1 MKKIIIVED
10 DKITQQ
16 FYSMFFNKYG
26 YEFLITDNGD
36 KILETLLTE
45 EVGLILMDI
54 NLSNSYLNNEK
65 IDGIKLSQIIKSYE
79 QLKNIPLVLVTAS
92 SLSNQLKQFLS
103 ETNAEEIV
111 TKPILDYSRF
121 LIKIN
126 NYLAS
131 WQKKIKY

>member
-45 EVGLILMDI
+45 NVGLILMDI

-131 WQKKIKY
+131 

>member
-1 MKKIIIVED
+1 MKKLKKNI
-10 DKITQQ
+10 
-16 FYSMFFNKYG
+16 
-26 YEFLITDNGD
+26 

-45 EVGLILMDI
+45 DVGLILMDI

-131 WQKKIKY
+131 

>member
-45 EVGLILMDI
+45 DVGLILMDI

-65 IDGIKLSQIIKSYE
+65 IDGIRLSQIIKSYE
-79 QLKNIPLVLVTAS
+79 KLKNIPLVLVTAS

-131 WQKKIKY
+131 

>member
-45 EVGLILMDI
+45 DVGLILMDI

-131 WQKKIKY
+131 

>member
-1 MKKIIIVED
+1 VKKIIIVED

-45 EVGLILMDI
+45 DVGLILMDI

-65 IDGIKLSQIIKSYE
+65 IDGIRLSQIIKSYE
-79 QLKNIPLVLVTAS
+79 KLKNIPLVLVTAS

-131 WQKKIKY
+131 

>member
-26 YEFLITDNGD
+26 YEFLIIDNGD

-45 EVGLILMDI
+45 DVGLILMDI

-131 WQKKIKY
+131 

>member
-45 EVGLILMDI
+45 DVGLILMDI

-65 IDGIKLSQIIKSYE
+65 IDGIRLSQIIKSYE

-92 SLSNQLKQFLS
+92 SLSNQLKQFLN

-131 WQKKIKY
+131 

>member
-1 MKKIIIVED
+1 VKKIIIVED

-45 EVGLILMDI
+45 DVGLILMDI

-65 IDGIKLSQIIKSYE
+65 IDGIRLSQIIKSYE

-131 WQKKIKY
+131 